1 MLKRLP
7 QQTLLAALRF
17 YKAGISPILPPS
29 CRFEPSCSEYA
40 RVAIERFGAA
50 RGSWLAMKR
59 LGRCHPFGGQGFD
72 PVPEPEGRQ
81 RDAGPIRNDSH
92 QRRLDR

>member
-7 QQTLLAALRF
+7 RDALLAVLRF

-29 CRFEPSCSEYA
+29 CRFEPTCSDYA

-59 LGRCHPFGGQGFD
+59 LARCRPFGGRGFD
-72 PVPEPEGRQ
+72 PVPELEEAPPGPR
-81 RDAGPIRNDSH
+81 PIRDDSH